1 MATLTL
7 DRIPAGRSVSSTRRQ
22 VPQTRLTRRG
32 ERVVAIAV
40 TLLSVVAFSF
50 ISIVVSSVVQASQSP
65 VAESVATTEITVA
78 SGDTLW
84 DIAVA
89 VDPSADPRAT
99 IDRIE
104 RLNAMTPGTVLQAG
118 QSLLVPVIN

>member
-7 DRIPAGRSVSSTRRQ
+7 DRIPAGRSVTSARRQ

-50 ISIVVSSVVQASQSP
+50 ISIVVSSVVQASQAP

>member
-7 DRIPAGRSVSSTRRQ
+7 DRIPAGRSVTSTRRQ

-50 ISIVVSSVVQASQSP
+50 ISIVVSSVVQASQAP

-84 DIAVA
+84 DIAGA

-104 RLNAMTPGTVLQAG
+104 RLNAMTPGTGLQAG

>member
-7 DRIPAGRSVSSTRRQ
+7 DRIPAGRSVTSTRRQ

-50 ISIVVSSVVQASQSP
+50 ISIVVSSVVQASQAP